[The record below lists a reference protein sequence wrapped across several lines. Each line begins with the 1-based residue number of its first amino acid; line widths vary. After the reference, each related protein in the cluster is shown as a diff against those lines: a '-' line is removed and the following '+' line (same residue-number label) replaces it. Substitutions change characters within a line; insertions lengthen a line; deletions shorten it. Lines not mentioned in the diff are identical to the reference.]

1 MCESEFVEQ
10 AIRMSI
16 STFDKYNEI
25 RNEKS
30 YAHDNDVLDKAEATY
45 VVSIVTA
52 TLSLIN
58 AIE

>member
-1 MCESEFVEQ
+1 MTSFPCAAPAAAFV
-10 AIRMSI
+10 
-16 STFDKYNEI
+16 KYNEI
-25 RNEKS
+25 RNDKS